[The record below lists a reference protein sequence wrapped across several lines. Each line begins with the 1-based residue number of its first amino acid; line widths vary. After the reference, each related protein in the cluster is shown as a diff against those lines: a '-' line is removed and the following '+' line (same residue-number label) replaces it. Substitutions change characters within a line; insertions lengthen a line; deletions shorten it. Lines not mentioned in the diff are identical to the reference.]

1 MGNAGSGALTTRSGQ
16 GHGDQSSRGE
26 GGMRAEGSKTGMRLR
41 IQQSQT
47 SASRN
52 LHARGGC
59 TEIVEPSAGGRSG
72 ANPAV
77 GKLTASASLRN
88 LVDAGLRHLG
98 REDSAPGAS
107 TSRRP
112 PQEVPMCMPKPSKS
126 GLAKPYVTQIHTSL
140 QKRPLSRNHHVNS
153 SQGFHQAGS
162 RINGPIAAAK
172 TQFRIT
178 SHKLD
183 MLIQHPDQS
192 GAIPPL
198 PASHFNKTQAGRP
211 PTTKSN
217 KNIALQI
224 MKNKSAAVTQ
234 KAQKPRPPSQLR
246 VTPRDLLSQI

>member
-1 MGNAGSGALTTRSGQ
+1 MRTEGTNTR
-16 GHGDQSSRGE
+16 
-26 GGMRAEGSKTGMRLR
+26 MRLR

-59 TEIVEPSAGGRSG
+59 TEIVEPSAGGRSS

-77 GKLTASASLRN
+77 GKLTASSSLRN

-107 TSRRP
+107 TSRTNIYRP
-112 PQEVPMCMPKPSKS
+112 PQDVPVCIPKPSKS
-126 GLAKPYVTQIHTSL
+126 GLTKPYVTQIHSSL

-153 SQGFHQAGS
+153 SQGLHQAGS
-162 RINGPIAAAK
+162 RINGPTAAAK

-211 PTTKSN
+211 PTTKSS

-224 MKNKSAAVTQ
+224 MKNKSAAV
-234 KAQKPRPPSQLR
+234 AQKPQKQRPPSQLR